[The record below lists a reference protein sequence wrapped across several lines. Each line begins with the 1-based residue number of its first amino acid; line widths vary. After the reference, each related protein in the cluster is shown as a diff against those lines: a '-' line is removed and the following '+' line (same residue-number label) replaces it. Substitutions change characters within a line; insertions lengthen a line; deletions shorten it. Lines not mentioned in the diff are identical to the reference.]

1 MSMDKELADIR
12 RRAGLKEAQ
21 PEIIPPNR
29 DDDEQARLDAEN
41 DMYFDRQIA
50 VEKVYKQKYA
60 MLYKQAG
67 LVEEVEGIDVDIDQ
81 QTGRVEIEVKF
92 YDIEVSVGVLAKLSE
107 VGAINL
113 ESKVKAYGSNI
124 SIGTVEQLSPQ
135 DMQQFKRPQ
144 R

>member
-12 RRAGLKEAQ
+12 RRAGLKETQ
-21 PEIIPPNR
+21 EIIPPNR
-29 DDDEQARLDAEN
+29 SDDEQARLDAEE

-50 VEKVYKQKYA
+50 IEKVYKQKYA
-60 MLYKQAG
+60 GLYKRAG
-67 LVEEVEGIDVDIDQ
+67 LADEVEALDVDIDQ
-81 QTGRVEIEVKF
+81 QTGRVEIEVKL

-124 SIGTVEQLSPQ
+124 TIGTVEQLSPQ
-135 DMQQFKRPQ
+135 DLQQFKRPQ

>member
-1 MSMDKELADIR
+1 MSMDKDIER
-12 RRAGLKEAQ
+12 IRKLAGLTEAQ
-21 PEIIPPNR
+21 PEIIPPIR

-50 VEKVYKQKYA
+50 IEKVYKQKYA
-60 MLYKQAG
+60 GLYKQAG
-67 LVEEVEGIDVDIDQ
+67 MAGEVEGIDVDIDQ
-81 QTGRVEIEVKF
+81 QTGRVEIEVKL

-124 SIGTVEQLSPQ
+124 TIGTVEQLSPQ
-135 DMQQFKRPQ
+135 DAQQFKRQP
-144 R
+144 